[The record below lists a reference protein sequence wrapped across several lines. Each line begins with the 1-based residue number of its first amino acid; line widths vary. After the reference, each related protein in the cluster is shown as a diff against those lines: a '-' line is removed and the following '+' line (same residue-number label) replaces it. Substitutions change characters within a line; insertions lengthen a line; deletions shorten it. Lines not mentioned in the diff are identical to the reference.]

1 MRFDVFL
8 KNLTALELEVIRFL
22 TTVNNSKK
30 FDYNARTSPH
40 MQDENNQQTA
50 IVEVVS
56 RLTSLQNGITSL
68 LSEVES
74 GQVGFHNTYDRSKWT
89 EAIYSQERREA
100 AAEKVKLNLTNEG
113 DEINYLRDLNLKLKV
128 RLHALEG
135 EAKGFYVW
143 INQNDDM
150 IFEEPK
156 GWNWGVVTKQ
166 KYLDNIYKE

>member
-1 MRFDVFL
+1 MRFDKFL
-8 KNLTALELEVIRFL
+8 QHLTKFEISIREFQL
-22 TTVNNSKK
+22 TIASNEQ
-30 FDYNARTSPH
+30 FDFNARTSPQF
-40 MQDENNQQTA
+40 QDEANQRQVLEEA
-50 IVEVVS
+50 LARIEAM
-56 RLTSLQNGITSL
+56 QGIITSL
-68 LSEVES
+68 SVQISETPFVNTHDPSKWSRALMSEQKKAAEVES
-74 GQVGFHNTYDRSKWT
+74 T
-89 EAIYSQERREA
+89 
-100 AAEKVKLNLTNEG
+100 KLNLTNEV
-113 DEINYLRDLNLKLKV
+113 DELIYLKDLNYPKLKV